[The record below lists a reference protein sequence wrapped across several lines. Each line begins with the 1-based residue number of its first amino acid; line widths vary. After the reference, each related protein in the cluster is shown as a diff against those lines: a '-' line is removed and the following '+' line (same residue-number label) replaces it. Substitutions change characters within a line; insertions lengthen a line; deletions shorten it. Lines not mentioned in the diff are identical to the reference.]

1 MGSNITIPSTPK
13 AINNAVTDNSATL
26 IIIFF

>member
-1 MGSNITIPSTPK
+1 MGSATTIPTTPK

-26 IIIFF
+26 IILFF